1 MLKICEIKN
10 ENIKKNMPPKTMNP
24 INIDKTMLV
33 LLEIFVALW
42 INLENGP
49 IMKLKKKAKKKGIKT
64 DLAAAPIP

>member
-1 MLKICEIKN
+1 
-10 ENIKKNMPPKTMNP
+10 
-24 INIDKTMLV
+24 MLV